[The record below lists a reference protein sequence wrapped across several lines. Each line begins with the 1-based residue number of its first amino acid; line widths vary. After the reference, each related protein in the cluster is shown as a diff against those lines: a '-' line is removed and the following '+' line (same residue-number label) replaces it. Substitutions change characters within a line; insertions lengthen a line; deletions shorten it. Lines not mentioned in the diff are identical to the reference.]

1 MDKNDLINKING
13 EVEKIEYLIKSLKD
27 LNLENL
33 PESRLQA
40 IFNGVENAAYKLLT
54 SSMAWG
60 GFKNDGFERKNK
72 KQN

>member
-40 IFNGVENAAYKLLT
+40 IFNGVGNAAYKLLT
-54 SSMAWG
+54 SSMA
-60 GFKNDGFERKNK
+60 
-72 KQN
+72 